1 MATVGSQIRSGTPG
15 GATSNH
21 RCGGTPPAISKKCG
35 FDMMYTGVPGNR
47 VHLQFA
53 SNCSYFTEKDD
64 HSPLGFGV
72 RYFQKNPYVRVLF
85 GC

>member
-1 MATVGSQIRSGTPG
+1 MVPHQIIAVVERLQL
-15 GATSNH
+15 
-21 RCGGTPPAISKKCG
+21 GTPPAISKKCG